1 MAKSFDLAT
10 SPSHLLRRAN
20 QLATDFYDD
29 EDEADGLTQRQLA
42 VLHAVDQNDGMS
54 QTELVKLTG
63 IDRSTLADMIMRMQ
77 KRDLLLRKRTEEDGR
92 ANAVR
97 ITTTGRRALRASMP
111 AMVKADAAL
120 LDALPARLRVDFIK
134 CLTALAATH
143 SERLAEDQDG
153 KTKRRAKR

>member
-10 SPSHLLRRAN
+10 SPSHLLRRVN

-42 VLHAVDQNDGMS
+42 VLHAVDLNDGVS
-54 QTELVKLTG
+54 QTELVKVTG

-77 KRDLLLRKRTEEDGR
+77 KRELLMRKRTEEDGR

-97 ITTTGRRALRASMP
+97 MTTIGRRALRASMP
-111 AMVKADAAL
+111 AMIKADAAL
-120 LDALPARLRVDFIK
+120 LEALPARVRGEFIK

-143 SERLAEDQDG
+143 SERLADDQDG
-153 KTKRRAKR
+153 KKKRRPKR

>member
-42 VLHAVDQNDGMS
+42 VLHAVDQNDGMN
-54 QTELVKLTG
+54 QTDLVKLTG

-77 KRDLLLRKRTEEDGR
+77 KRELLMRKRTEEDGR

-97 ITTTGRRALRASMP
+97 MTTIGRRALRASMP
-111 AMVKADAAL
+111 AMIKADAAL
-120 LDALPARLRVDFIK
+120 LEALPARVRGEFIK

-143 SERLAEDQDG
+143 SERLADDQDG
-153 KTKRRAKR
+153 KKKRRPRR

>member
-42 VLHAVDQNDGMS
+42 VLHAVDQNDGMN
-54 QTELVKLTG
+54 QTDLVKLTG

-77 KRDLLLRKRTEEDGR
+77 KRELLMRKRTEEDGR
-92 ANAVR
+92 ANAVHM
-97 ITTTGRRALRASMP
+97 TTIGRRALRASMP
-111 AMVKADAAL
+111 AMIKADAAL
-120 LDALPARLRVDFIK
+120 LEALPARVRGEFIK

-143 SERLAEDQDG
+143 SERLADDQDG
-153 KTKRRAKR
+153 KKKRRPKR

>member
-42 VLHAVDQNDGMS
+42 VLHAVDLNDGMS
-54 QTELVKLTG
+54 QTDLVKLTG

-77 KRDLLLRKRTEEDGR
+77 KRDLLMRKRTEEDAR
-92 ANAVR
+92 ANSVR
-97 ITTTGRRALRASMP
+97 ITTIGRRALRASMP
-111 AMVKADAAL
+111 AMIKADAAL
-120 LDALPARLRVDFIK
+120 LDVLPARLRGEIIK
-134 CLTALAATH
+134 CLTAFAATH
-143 SERLAEDQDG
+143 SERLAEDQDN
-153 KTKRRAKR
+153 KKKRRPKR

>member
-10 SPSHLLRRAN
+10 SPSHLLRRVN

-29 EDEADGLTQRQLA
+29 EDESDGLTQRQLA
-42 VLHAVDQNDGMS
+42 VLHAVDLNDGVS
-54 QTELVKLTG
+54 QTELVKVTG

-77 KRDLLLRKRTEEDGR
+77 KRELLMRKRTEEDGR

-97 ITTTGRRALRASMP
+97 ITTIGRRALRASMP
-111 AMVKADAAL
+111 AMIKADAAL
-120 LDALPARLRVDFIK
+120 LDALPARLRGEFIK
-134 CLTALAATH
+134 CLTVLAATH

-153 KTKRRAKR
+153 KTKRRPKR